1 MIPAETEKD
10 EMAESGKGGK
20 DGKEVKERIDPKK
33 LPTDPVELLQM
44 QVAEQMEL
52 VNEVVLTLRSLPTG
66 GPGGGD
72 GGDSDP
78 DSSDSRDSDGERK
91 ARGPK
96 FFARKR
102 KKMRQAI
109 KRISPPHIQ
118 RRTWRETRSPPSQGT
133 GLVRRNWNSDGQGH
147 APEFQAHTGWQC
159 QGMVCGSLGQGE
171 VHAHMG
177 RAYQLL
183 LPVFFYPGAIPH
195 PSS

>member
-10 EMAESGKGGK
+10 EMAEPGK
-20 DGKEVKERIDPKK
+20 DSKDMKECIDPKK

-52 VNEVVLTLRSLPTG
+52 VNEVVLTMRSLPTG
-66 GPGGGD
+66 GPGGRD

-102 KKMRQAI
+102 KKMRRAI
-109 KRISPPHIQ
+109 KRINPL
-118 RRTWRETRSPPSQGT
+118 T
-133 GLVRRNWNSDGQGH
+133 
-147 APEFQAHTGWQC
+147 FK
-159 QGMVCGSLGQGE
+159 GE
-171 VHAHMG
+171 
-177 RAYQLL
+177 
-183 LPVFFYPGAIPH
+183 P
-195 PSS
+195 

>member
-33 LPTDPVELLQM
+33 LPTDPMELLQM

-52 VNEVVLTLRSLPTG
+52 INEVVLTLRSLPTG
-66 GPGGGD
+66 GPGGGG

-78 DSSDSRDSDGERK
+78 DSSNSRDSDREHK

-102 KKMRQAI
+102 KKMRQVI
-109 KRISPPHIQ
+109 KRISPPHSKENLE
-118 RRTWRETRSPPSQGT
+118 R
-133 GLVRRNWNSDGQGH
+133 D
-147 APEFQAHTGWQC
+147 
-159 QGMVCGSLGQGE
+159 
-171 VHAHMG
+171 
-177 RAYQLL
+177 
-183 LPVFFYPGAIPH
+183 
-195 PSS
+195 